1 MFEEHFFKK
10 EFLQSDEWL
19 LIFIVLSP
27 EVNWDPHQYFN
38 FNPNKSLWIMD
49 LAPNFSIL
57 FRDEKIYSSSDPEH
71 NLGSQKLL
79 ANSLRE
85 FLSLLLGIAKI
96 MERNSDRIYIDKPNK
111 IVGTNQEPRV
121 SRNPAQQIL
130 AYQEGLHLIC
140 GEALTDSIRYW
151 KQLLLAVLDLKEE
164 PFMEFRKA

>member
-10 EFLQSDEWL
+10 EFLDSDEWV
-19 LIFIVLSP
+19 LIYVILSP
-27 EVNWDPHQYFN
+27 EVNWDPRSN
-38 FNPNKSLWIMD
+38 FSYYSNKSLWIMD

-85 FLSLLLGIAKI
+85 FLSLLLGIAQI
-96 MERNSDRIYIDKPNK
+96 MERNSEWNFIDKPNENF
-111 IVGTNQEPRV
+111 GTLKEALI